1 MSYPS
6 VPEVIEKPENLFQP
20 FDMTVAKEVE
30 TTKLINDISDLA
42 IEEKDW
48 QTFHWLD
55 KLLVPEQIEE
65 ESLSRTVRD
74 MANTD
79 ASWLTKQDSI
89 LDFYE
94 NRV

>member
-1 MSYPS
+1 
-6 VPEVIEKPENLFQP
+6 
-20 FDMTVAKEVE
+20 MTVAKEVE

-55 KLLVPEQIEE
+55 KLLVSEQIEE
-65 ESLSRTVRD
+65 ESLSRTIRD

-79 ASWLTKQDSI
+79 ASWLVKQDSI

>member
-1 MSYPS
+1 
-6 VPEVIEKPENLFQP
+6 
-20 FDMTVAKEVE
+20 MTVAKEVE

-55 KLLVPEQIEE
+55 KLLVSEQIEE

-79 ASWLTKQDSI
+79 ASWLVKQDSI